1 MKLFRTGIRM
11 KNNITY
17 IMLLSA
23 LLLFATGCCK
33 KELNLQTASKA
44 YLSGNYKEAA
54 EIFLPKA
61 KLGDAEAMVNIAFM
75 YYCGM
80 HVKQDFEKAA
90 QWYTKAADRNH
101 PNAQFSLATLYENGE
116 GVEKDLEEAYFWYSL
131 AERHG
136 DEDAKRSRE
145 ELEKTFTKQQVKFLK
160 ERLERWEPL

>member
-1 MKLFRTGIRM
+1 M
-11 KNNITY
+11 KNNVTY
-17 IMLLSA
+17 LMLLSA
-23 LLLFATGCCK
+23 LLFTTGCCK
-33 KELNLQTASKA
+33 KELNLETASKA

-54 EIFLPKA
+54 EIFEPKA
-61 KLGDAEAMVNIAFM
+61 QKGDAEAMVNIAFM

-90 QWYTKAADRNH
+90 NWYTKAAERNH

-136 DEDAKRSRE
+136 DEDAQRSRE
-145 ELEKTFTKQQVKFLK
+145 EIEEKLSETDVKFLK

>member
-1 MKLFRTGIRM
+1 M
-11 KNNITY
+11 KNPLVY
-17 IMLLSA
+17 IVFFLAISF
-23 LLLFATGCCK
+23 FATGCCK
-33 KELNLQTASKA
+33 KELNLKEASKA

-61 KLGDAEAMVNIAFM
+61 NTGDAEAQVNIAFM
-75 YYCGM
+75 YYCGF

-116 GVEKDLEEAYFWYSL
+116 GVNQDLEEAYFWYSL

-136 DEDAKRSRE
+136 DEVAKRSRI
-145 ELEKTFTKQQVKFLK
+145 ELEQKIPEMKLKFLK
-160 ERLERWEPL
+160 ERLSRWKPL